1 MNKFFQIFL
10 YFSSPYRNRMEE
22 KNVKWFV
29 ALCYDVFLEVLRY
42 GNRRQLV
49 TLERVGRRIHRIVEN
64 YFGETPFLRLN
75 LLLEPRFSIFTILFS
90 HFCDNLL
97 CYRHFGH
104 GLSACINY
112 YAEIEASHLNVE
124 YFPSFFRFNKIDIY
138 FSTFRIWDTQPIA
151 GKCQL
156 LEDQLKLI
164 KPALNGPILY
174 FNIIIDQSNPSCFYD
189 HDQVLES
196 LRNRL
201 LPICDKSRGYE
212 FWIGFYLDA
221 NTIRFIIASILQMD
235 QIDRCSNVV
244 IDFSI
249 EVENG
254 TKLPIEE
261 ISNWLHRSC
270 NGGGHRERR
279 ERFLFICTELKA
291 LLKFLR
297 IWKRSLFCIFANLK
311 SLKSILSA
319 LSAEL

>member
-1 MNKFFQIFL
+1 
-10 YFSSPYRNRMEE
+10 MEE
-22 KNVKWFV
+22 KDVKWFV

-75 LLLEPRFSIFTILFS
+75 LLLMPRFSIFTILFS
-90 HFCDNLL
+90 HFYDNLL
-97 CYRHFGH
+97 CYRDFRH
-104 GLSACINY
+104 GLSAFIGNY

-124 YFPSFFRFNKIDIY
+124 YFPSFFRFDKIDIY
-138 FSTFRIWDTQPIA
+138 FSTPGIWGLQPIA

-164 KPALNGPILY
+164 KPALNGSILY
-174 FNIIIDQSNPSCFYD
+174 FDIIIDQSNPSCFYD
-189 HDQVLES
+189 HDQVLEY

-221 NTIRFIIASILQMD
+221 NTTRFLIASILQMD

-261 ISNWLHRSC
+261 ISNWLHRSYD
-270 NGGGHRERR
+270 NQRERSLSINLNGI
-279 ERFLFICTELKA
+279 ESLVEVFTHLKEVFILYFLQF
-291 LLKFLR
+291 
-297 IWKRSLFCIFANLK
+297 FCY
-311 SLKSILSA
+311 
-319 LSAEL
+319 